1 MKNHIPVLVV
11 GKLSWKSSGIFNP
24 NAFPSAL
31 RSTAMNCGDQLALI
45 ENSLSNTTTLIEKQK
60 IEFLKILQKDPSFKG
75 FTPDPQKP
83 AIAFY
88 HNLAFLTHFISFFVY
103 FKAFLDQY
111 ARFVS
116 KLIDSRSSIFGFNK
130 QNIDGQKISGGR
142 LINWLRSSTP
152 SDCANCSK
160 LADIFIRHV
169 VEWIDEIIQLRDS
182 LVHSPYFLAE
192 YNISIPLNSSTS
204 MLSLDNLSPPKIPG
218 TDIEILLYME
228 QALKRLYTL
237 IYDTLPLLPS
247 VDFSM
252 LPNLEH

>member
-1 MKNHIPVLVV
+1 
-11 GKLSWKSSGIFNP
+11 
-24 NAFPSAL
+24 
-31 RSTAMNCGDQLALI
+31 MNCGDQFALI
-45 ENSLSNTTTLIEKQK
+45 ENSLNNTKTLIEKQK
-60 IEFLKILQKDPSFKG
+60 IEFLKILSKDPSFKG

-116 KLIDSRSSIFGFNK
+116 RLIDSRSSIFGFNK
-130 QNIDGQKISGGR
+130 QNIDGRKISGGR

-169 VEWIDEIIQLRDS
+169 LEWIDEIIQLRDS

-192 YNISIPLNSSTS
+192 YNISILINSSTS

-218 TDIEILLYME
+218 TNIEILLYME

-237 IYDTLPLLPS
+237 VYETLPLLPN

-252 LPNLEH
+252 LPNLEHR